1 MNKEQNQSQFVLVF
15 RNIYRQSNIK
25 YLDHHE
31 SKLGRR
37 VKIVNVPVVVRIL
50 GRSRKASRAMEVYAK
65 PLCDNMRAHGVI
77 AALVSERL
85 ELGAR

>member
-1 MNKEQNQSQFVLVF
+1 MNKEQSPDQFVLVF
-15 RNIYRQSNIK
+15 RKVYRKSNIK

-37 VKIVNVPVVVRIL
+37 VEIANVPVEVRIL

>member
-1 MNKEQNQSQFVLVF
+1 MNKEQSLNQFVLVF
-15 RNIYRQSNIK
+15 RNVYRQSNIK

-37 VKIVNVPVVVRIL
+37 VEVVNVPVVVRIL
-50 GRSRKASRAMEVYAK
+50 GRSRKASRAMEVYAE

-77 AALVSERL
+77 AALVSERMEL
-85 ELGAR
+85 EAR